1 MLALK
6 QASAQDSLCTRADFT
21 DHQTAIMTTNDRVN
35 HRLINHR
42 LNTGESYVFC
52 PMGIFQT
59 ASLLGALAEPR
70 IKEEAASFVGTES
83 VLQTLFESICSLKSL
98 PTIKSGRDKF
108 ELKNALF
115 AFFPKRFTLPE
126 DDDFNG
132 IGAKVSSLD
141 FSDAKNAARIIN
153 QCVEE
158 GTSGRIGE
166 IIKERELSRE
176 TSLFL
181 LHTIYVNATWA
192 VSFTDQS
199 LNFRIGNET
208 KLVKSFGKSDS
219 FLRALI
225 QDDQTIFA
233 EIPTLH
239 GSFLLRYNENSV
251 APISSEE
258 IEYFKR
264 NAQNKKIRYLT
275 LPNLNFTGTYELKE
289 LLTSDLPTVLT
300 NIFRLKKTIISPIND
315 GVLVSKWTQKVVFC
329 MANTGIDAA
338 CVTYVEFLCGCG
350 MPKKEIE
357 KPIEIIVKSP
367 FSFAYFVHNKGA
379 DNCNDLIFSG
389 VINCFSPLELETPQ
403 SMHTRFC
410 R

>member
-6 QASAQDSLCTRADFT
+6 QASAQDSLCTGADFT
-21 DHQTAIMTTNDRVN
+21 DHQTAIMITNDRV
-35 HRLINHR
+35 NHR
-42 LNTGESYVFC
+42 LNTGESYIFC
-52 PMGIFQT
+52 PMGVFQT

-70 IKEEAASFVGTES
+70 IKDETASFVGTES

-115 AFFPKRFTLPE
+115 AFFPKHFTLPE

-153 QCVEE
+153 QYVEA
-158 GTSGRIGE
+158 GTNGRIKE

-192 VSFTDQS
+192 VRFTVQS

-208 KLVKSFGKSDS
+208 MLVKSFGTSDFS
-219 FLRALI
+219 LRTLI

-258 IEYFKR
+258 IEHFKK

-275 LPNLNFTGTYELKE
+275 LPNLNFTGTYELNK

-300 NIFRLKKTIISPIND
+300 EIFNLKKTILGPTD
-315 GVLVSKWTQKVVFC
+315 EGVLVSKWTQKVVFC

-338 CVTYVEFLCGCG
+338 CVTYVEFLCGSS

-357 KPIEIIVKSP
+357 KPIEIIVNSP
-367 FSFAYFVHNKGA
+367 FSFAYFVHNKA
-379 DNCNDLIFSG
+379 CDNGNDLIFSG
-389 VINCFSPLELETPQ
+389 VINTFSPLEVETPQ
-403 SMHTRFC
+403 SMHSRFY